1 METML
6 PSVTT
11 KMCLIGAALYIA
23 CADDAMYV
31 FLVGLFVAMKV
42 CPAVGVKFEPFKKVE
57 DALSPIFFG
66 DSRSK
71 SD

>member
-1 METML
+1 METLL

-11 KMCLIGAALYIA
+11 KMCIAGAAVYILYA
-23 CADDAMYV
+23 EDATYV

-42 CPAVGVKFEPFKKVE
+42 CPALGVPFEPFKKVE
-57 DALSPIFFG
+57 DALAPIFFG

-71 SD
+71 TD